1 MRISKILD
9 DSQVD
14 EILHRARNG
23 ESISSLAEEYEI
35 GKTTIRD
42 WITGRHRTGKD
53 FNPEKMTLA
62 EHQKIKKLEKENK
75 SLYEIIGQL
84 TTELKK
90 QKDLLYSN

>member
-1 MRISKILD
+1 MRALKILK

-14 EILHRARNG
+14 EILRRARKG
-23 ESISSLAEEYEI
+23 ETVSELAEEYGI

-53 FNPEKMTLA
+53 FNPENMTLI
-62 EHQKIKKLEKENK
+62 EHQKIRQLEKENK
-75 SLYEIIGQL
+75 ALYEIIGQL

-90 QKDLLYSN
+90 QKAILY